1 MSAVAATRIEHTET
15 TPVPDR
21 RTTLRR
27 VVRSEWVKLRS
38 LRSTWLT
45 MAATL
50 VVIVGFG
57 AIASMVAGGEITTP
71 NGGAPGG
78 GADSSPL
85 GTVLAGANL
94 AVLIVAVLGSIVGAR
109 EFGTG
114 MIRTTLSAVPKRV
127 PVLWSKLA
135 TFTAV
140 VLPIVAVGVVAAFFL
155 GMSLLAGSGSATLSW
170 TDDSVARSVV
180 GTALYITGLGIIG
193 LALGVLLRSTAAA
206 IGVGVGVVLFLPAL
220 ASALLPSSWDS
231 VLKFLPSN
239 AGAAFTSLG
248 NSDAMLSPGVGAAV
262 FAGWVA
268 LAIAGAAFALI
279 QRDA

>member
-1 MSAVAATRIEHTET
+1 M
-15 TPVPDR
+15 
-21 RTTLRR
+21 TLAEL
-27 VVRSEWVKLRS
+27 S
-38 LRSTWLT
+38 
-45 MAATL
+45 
-50 VVIVGFG
+50 
-57 AIASMVAGGEITTP
+57 
-71 NGGAPGG
+71 
-78 GADSSPL
+78 
-85 GTVLAGANL
+85 
-94 AVLIVAVLGSIVGAR
+94 
-109 EFGTG
+109 GTG
-114 MIRTTLSAVPKRV
+114 KDARQYRGRETVGPIRRFA
-127 PVLWSKLA
+127 A
-135 TFTAV
+135 
-140 VLPIVAVGVVAAFFL
+140 IVYG
-155 GMSLLAGSGSATLSW
+155 LLL
-170 TDDSVARSVV
+170 
-180 GTALYITGLGIIG
+180 LIIG